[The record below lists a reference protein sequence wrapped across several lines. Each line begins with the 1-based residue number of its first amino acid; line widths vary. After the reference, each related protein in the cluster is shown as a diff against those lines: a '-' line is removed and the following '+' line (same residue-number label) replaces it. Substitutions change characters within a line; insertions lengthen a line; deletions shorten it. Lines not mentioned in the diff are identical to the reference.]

1 MQNHNL
7 EPKLDEYETEN
18 DAPHEGGREIGRSV
32 AVVHAAR
39 FRRKKMEY
47 LKGLFRGKKSQH
59 DLAAWP
65 LARKTFYLPLDPQTD
80 EAAVKRAKREFLKE
94 VEVLRHAQLC
104 RHVVKLFGA
113 YQLGGG
119 SPQLVVVMERA
130 EKDLGAF
137 LSVKLGQDDLDRLQQ
152 WFTCLARA
160 INDIHSLGIR
170 HRDIKPKNI
179 LIKNGL
185 VLLADFGI
193 SKMGIVQTLSTTV
206 PEWARARSV
215 PYCAPEV
222 DDGSSRGRAADI
234 FSLGA
239 VFLEMLV
246 AHSYPD
252 RYEKLKETLLWGPN
266 GQPSYA
272 RKLGAVR
279 KLMEEL
285 EVNNGSGQHGI
296 NEWRRSILVL
306 CQRMLQEDRDDR
318 PPASQLIDQLQRTP
332 TSLVLSCPCST
343 TEGITSL
350 SKEAKLIEACKDG
363 RLSEVHS
370 FLQDGVNPVTVGA
383 LHLATA
389 NNHPDIAGY
398 IVKHLLRSGADVNIR
413 DHSKQTALHCA
424 ASYGHQDI
432 TQMLLTNGA
441 ATDYKDVDGRIAL
454 HYAAGGGYDTVV
466 DLILDHDAKADVQTC
481 VVDDATQDAAGET
494 PLHSAAKRGHT
505 TTVKALLNAGY
516 FRKVDTAN
524 KEHQRTALHHS
535 AARGSAEVVRLLFEN
550 KANPNV
556 QDKLK
561 LTPLHLA
568 ARGRLVGPDIDY
580 RAVIEVLVE
589 YGADVWA
596 KDIDEATAIRY
607 TRDLPMIDGR
617 EGILSR
623 AMEQSGRVSEA

>member
-1 MQNHNL
+1 MENHDL

-18 DAPHEGGREIGRSV
+18 EAPHECGREIGRSL
-32 AVVHAAR
+32 AVVHRAR
-39 FRRKKMEY
+39 VRRKKMGY
-47 LKGLFRGKKSQH
+47 LRGLFMGKKSQH
-59 DLAAWP
+59 DLEAWP
-65 LARKTFYLPLDPQTD
+65 LARKTIYLPLDPQTD
-80 EAAVKRAKREFLKE
+80 EVAIKEAKREFLKE

-104 RHVVKLFGA
+104 RHVIKLVGA

-137 LSVKLGQDDLDRLQQ
+137 LSVKLGQSHLDLLQQ

-170 HRDIKPKNI
+170 HRDIKPQNI
-179 LIKNGL
+179 LIKGDL

-193 SKMGIVQTLSTTV
+193 SKMGLVQTLSTTV
-206 PEWARARSV
+206 PEWARGRSV

-246 AHSYPD
+246 AHSYLD
-252 RYEKLKETLLWGPN
+252 RQEKLKETLLWGPN

-272 RKLGAVR
+272 RKLDAVR
-279 KLMEEL
+279 KLMQEL
-285 EVNNGSGQHGI
+285 EVNNGSGQHGT
-296 NEWRRSILVL
+296 NEWRRSILTL

-318 PPASQLIDQLQRTP
+318 PPASQLIDQLQRMP
-332 TSLVLSCPCST
+332 SSLVSSCRCST
-343 TEGITSL
+343 TEGITSM

-363 RLSEVHS
+363 RLSEVES
-370 FLQDGVNPVTVGA
+370 FLQDGVNPATVSA
-383 LHLATA
+383 LQLATA
-389 NNHPDIAGY
+389 NNHPDIVGY
-398 IVKHLLRSGADVNIR
+398 IVKHLLRSGADINIR

-432 TQMLLTNGA
+432 AQMLLTSGA

-466 DLILDHDAKADVQTC
+466 DLILDHDAKADVQTRA
-481 VVDDATQDAAGET
+481 VDDGIQDAAGET

-505 TTVKALLNAGY
+505 TTLKTLLNTGY
-516 FRKVDTAN
+516 SRKVDTAN
-524 KEHQRTALHHS
+524 KKYHRTALHHS
-535 AARGSAEVVRLLFEN
+535 AARGSAEAVRLLLEN
-550 KANPNV
+550 EADPKV
-556 QDKLK
+556 QDVLE

-596 KDIDEATAIRY
+596 KDLDGATAIRY
-607 TRDLPMIDGR
+607 THDLPMTDGR
-617 EGILSR
+617 KGILSR
-623 AMEQSGRVSEA
+623 AMEQSGRASGS